1 MAASGRLTNF
11 LVKAI
16 SRTMGELSVLLS
28 GNSIFQKSG
37 TQVRLRSKTY
47 QIRTS
52 IIEVKLFSAEPR
64 ARGT

>member
-1 MAASGRLTNF
+1 
-11 LVKAI
+11 
-16 SRTMGELSVLLS
+16 MGELSVLLS